1 MTDVVT
7 NIINE
12 KKIPYLSSFPEE
24 LENVWVHVHKFE
36 NHPTLSLVVSLYKN
50 DDFKRGTVIVSPYF
64 YHKYPDVYC
73 IYTKDIDGDTYIGA
87 RAYTNPKYRGRG
99 YWKWFILFLRSFLYN
114 NLQMYTDVSPE
125 RNSFLEKAYVS
136 AHIIAK
142 KTITKYFN
150 DGKMFTRD
158 GKEPRD
164 PCFPDIWYNQRVG
177 GKVEEN
183 NK

>member
-1 MTDVVT
+1 MTNVVT
-7 NIINE
+7 NTVNE
-12 KKIPYLSSFPEE
+12 KKIPYLSSFPKE

-50 DDFKRGTVIVSPYF
+50 DDFKKGTIIISPYF

-73 IYTKDIDGDTYIGA
+73 VYTKDVDGETHIGT

-125 RNSFLEKAYVS
+125 RNSFMEKAYKNVQ
-136 AHIIAK
+136 
-142 KTITKYFN
+142 KTINYEYDKYKN
-150 DGKMFTRD
+150 DGKMYT
-158 GKEPRD
+158 KEYQEPRD
-164 PCFPDIWYNQRVG
+164 PCFPDIWYNHRIG
-177 GKVEEN
+177 GIN
-183 NK
+183 D